1 MSMYNRIVS
10 IFGILFTCG
19 LLLAVY
25 WAGLHGGFF
34 FDDQSNIL
42 EVPALRIS
50 DLSLESIIGVL
61 QSGKSGPLGRAISQ
75 LSFAINY
82 YFGEFNP
89 FGYKLV
95 NLLIHY
101 INGLLLVILLRTL
114 VRSVEPKA
122 SLSDTLLV
130 SILVASVWIFHPL
143 QMTSVLYVVQRM
155 TSLSALFLISAL
167 VLHIRARE
175 GEGGWW
181 QLLVAW
187 CLLWPMSLLSKESGI
202 LFPCFV
208 AAWEL
213 IVRRAHKGRID
224 RFGTGLGWVV
234 GVGLSAAIV
243 YLFSSAGQWLLSGYA
258 QRPFSLD
265 ERLLTEGRVIWQ
277 YLGLTIFPQ
286 METLGLHHDD
296 LTISKG
302 LFQPWTTVVSLMGI
316 VALAVVGLWT
326 RKRLPLISFGI
337 FWFLIG
343 HSLESSFIPLEI
355 MHEHRNYLP
364 MIGPLLVAGWFL
376 LRMVASGG
384 QKKWWALCLACAF
397 IGYLLLITSL
407 RSHQFG
413 DEVRRTQ
420 IETQHHRGSAR
431 SQYEAG
437 RMLTALPDAKQAD
450 SIIHSIAK
458 AHFERS
464 TEVDANFKL
473 GLLGLITLECMVT
486 KSTSPDW
493 VSELKKR
500 LAMTPYAPGDNSVLF
515 SIKEM
520 ALAKSLCLKREEVEG
535 LFLASVSNPTASI
548 ASKQLALSWLADYLW
563 LVERDLAAAK
573 GALMESLVVAPW
585 HPSSRLKLAQ
595 VEILESKLDDAAKRL
610 RELRGAPLSVEEARL
625 RKELMAG
632 LGLVSD
638 D

>member
-1 MSMYNRIVS
+1 MTMQNRIVA
-10 IFGILFTCG
+10 IVGAFLTGG

-25 WAGLHGGFF
+25 WVGLHGNFF
-34 FDDQSNIL
+34 FDDQPNIL

-50 DLSLESIIGVL
+50 DFSSDSILGVL
-61 QSGKSGPLGRAISQ
+61 QSGKSGPLGRAIPQ
-75 LSFAINY
+75 LSFAVNY

-95 NLLIHY
+95 NLVIHF
-101 INGLLLVILLRTL
+101 INGLLLVVLLRSL
-114 VRSVEPKA
+114 LRSLEPKV
-122 SLSDTLLV
+122 SIGDTLLV
-130 SILVASVWIFHPL
+130 SIIVASVWIFHPL

-213 IVRRAHKGRID
+213 IVRRALKGRID
-224 RFGTGLGWVV
+224 RFGTGLGWIV

-243 YLFSSAGQWLLSGYA
+243 YFFSPAGQWLLSGYA
-258 QRPFSLD
+258 QRPFSLA

-302 LFQPWTTVVSLMGI
+302 LFQPWATIFSLMGI

-326 RKRLPLISFGI
+326 RKRVPLISFGI

-343 HSLESSFIPLEI
+343 HSLESSFIPLEM

-364 MIGPLLVAGWFL
+364 LIGPLLVLGWFL

-384 QKKWWALCLACAF
+384 QRKRWALGLALAF

-413 DEVRRTQ
+413 DDIRRTQ

-431 SQYEAG
+431 AQYDAG
-437 RMLTALPDAKQAD
+437 RALAALPDAGQAG

-464 TEVDANFKL
+464 IEVDPNFKL
-473 GLLGLITLECMVT
+473 GFLGLITLECMAT
-486 KSTSPDW
+486 K
-493 VSELKKR
+493 
-500 LAMTPYAPGDNSVLF
+500 
-515 SIKEM
+515 
-520 ALAKSLCLKREEVEG
+520 
-535 LFLASVSNPTASI
+535 
-548 ASKQLALSWLADYLW
+548 
-563 LVERDLAAAK
+563 
-573 GALMESLVVAPW
+573 
-585 HPSSRLKLAQ
+585 
-595 VEILESKLDDAAKRL
+595 
-610 RELRGAPLSVEEARL
+610 
-625 RKELMAG
+625 
-632 LGLVSD
+632 
-638 D
+638 